1 MGSGIGFSLLE
12 EARDFL
18 TVTSQQRD
26 SRWEKKSRREQN
38 WLLATGY
45 MQLDYT
51 TGISEKAALTS
62 GNKGPK
68 VYTPITTIKWK
79 SKGKGETYD
88 YKDTF

>member
-1 MGSGIGFSLLE
+1 MVE

-18 TVTSQQRD
+18 TVTSQERD
-26 SRWEKKSRREQN
+26 SRREKKSRREQN
-38 WLLATGY
+38 WLLVTGY

-51 TGISEKAALTS
+51 TGTSEKAALTS
-62 GNKGPK
+62 GHKGPK
-68 VYTPITTIKWK
+68 VYAPITTIKWK

>member
-1 MGSGIGFSLLE
+1 MVE

-18 TVTSQQRD
+18 MVTSQERD
-26 SRWEKKSRREQN
+26 SRREKKSRREQD

-45 MQLDYT
+45 MQLDHT
-51 TGISEKAALTS
+51 TGVSEKAALTS
-62 GNKGPK
+62 GHKGPK
-68 VYTPITTIKWK
+68 VYAPITTIKWK